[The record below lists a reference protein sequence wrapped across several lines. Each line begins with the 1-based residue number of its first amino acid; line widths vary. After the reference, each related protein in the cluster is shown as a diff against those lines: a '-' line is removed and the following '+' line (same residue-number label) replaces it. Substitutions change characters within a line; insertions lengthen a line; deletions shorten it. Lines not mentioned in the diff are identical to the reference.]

1 VVDESEPLRV
11 PSGSMAPTIAAGDH
25 VLADKVAYRLRP
37 PRRDEPVVFHAPDSG
52 DVLLNRVVGV
62 AGERVEHRD
71 GVLYVN
77 GRRRA
82 EPYVAYERVDSVYFG
97 PVQVPA
103 GSVFVMGD
111 ARASPVDSRDF
122 GPVPED
128 ALVGRAVVR
137 TWPLDRLD
145 ALP

>member
-1 VVDESEPLRV
+1 
-11 PSGSMAPTIAAGDH
+11 
-25 VLADKVAYRLRP
+25 VAYRLRP

-62 AGERVEHRD
+62 AGDRVELRD